1 VTAGERSSSHE
12 ELGDSILP
20 MWGSKP
26 EAPEPSIEDLRKRAR
41 ILVIDD
47 QEFPFMEL
55 LKRDGYDI
63 ERWAEV
69 ESLSKLTD
77 GYFDVLLLDINGVG
91 LKESPRRQGLGI
103 LEHVKHS
110 NPAQQ
115 VILYSSKPQSI
126 TQREVI
132 VLADAVLDKKAEY
145 MDYKTSIDDLLRTR
159 FTKGYFIAVMN
170 RELGPYAAIA
180 PKAVPKALRALK
192 HGNTESL
199 KSYLT
204 NTIKDPEAMSTI
216 IAVIAVGAKAL
227 SALQ

>member
-1 VTAGERSSSHE
+1 
-12 ELGDSILP
+12 
-20 MWGSKP
+20 MWGSKQDGP
-26 EAPEPSIEDLRKRAR
+26 ALSIDELRKRAR

-47 QEFPFMEL
+47 QEFPFTEL

-63 ERWAEV
+63 DRWAEV

-126 TQREVI
+126 TQREVLI
-132 VLADAVLDKKAEY
+132 LADTVLDKKAEY
-145 MDYKTSIDDLLRTR
+145 VDYKTAIDDLLRTR

-170 RELGPYAAIA
+170 RELGPHAAIV
-180 PKAVPKALRALK
+180 PKAVPKALRALR
-192 HGNTESL
+192 HGNTDGL
-199 KSYLT
+199 KNYLT
-204 NTIKDPEAMSTI
+204 TALQDPDVVSSI
-216 IAVIAVGAKAL
+216 ITVVAVGAKAL
-227 SALQ
+227 SAFSS

>member
-1 VTAGERSSSHE
+1 
-12 ELGDSILP
+12 
-20 MWGSKP
+20 MWGTKP
-26 EAPEPSIEDLRKRAR
+26 KAAEPTIEEIRKKSR

-47 QEFPFMEL
+47 QEFPYMDL
-55 LKRDGYDI
+55 LKRDGYDM

-91 LKESPRRQGLGI
+91 MKESPRRQGLGI

-126 TQREVI
+126 TQREVLI
-132 VLADAVLDKKAEY
+132 LADSVLDKKAEY
-145 MDYKTSIDDLLRTR
+145 VDYKTSIDDLLRTR
-159 FTKGYFIAVMN
+159 FTRGYFIAVMN

-192 HGNTESL
+192 RGNTESL
-199 KSYLT
+199 KAYLT
-204 NTIKDPEAMSTI
+204 SVLQDPDTVATILTI
-216 IAVIAVGAKAL
+216 ISVGAKAL
-227 SALQ
+227 GAFSA

>member
-1 VTAGERSSSHE
+1 
-12 ELGDSILP
+12 
-20 MWGSKP
+20 MWGTKP
-26 EAPEPSIEDLRKRAR
+26 EAAEPAIEEIRKKSR

-47 QEFPFMEL
+47 QEFPYMDL
-55 LKRDGYDI
+55 LKRDGYDM

-91 LKESPRRQGLGI
+91 MKESPRRQGLGI

-126 TQREVI
+126 TQREVLI
-132 VLADAVLDKKAEY
+132 LADSVLDKKAEY
-145 MDYKTSIDDLLRTR
+145 VDYKTSIDDLLRTR
-159 FTKGYFIAVMN
+159 FTRGYFIAVMN

-192 HGNTESL
+192 RGNTESL
-199 KSYLT
+199 KAYLT
-204 NTIKDPEAMSTI
+204 SVLQDPDTVATILTI
-216 IAVIAVGAKAL
+216 ISVGAKAL
-227 SALQ
+227 GAFSA